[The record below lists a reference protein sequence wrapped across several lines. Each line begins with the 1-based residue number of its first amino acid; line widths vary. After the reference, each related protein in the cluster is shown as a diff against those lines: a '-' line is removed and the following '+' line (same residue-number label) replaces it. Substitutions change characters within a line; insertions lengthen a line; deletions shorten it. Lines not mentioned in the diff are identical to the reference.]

1 VDAPVIIVGGG
12 PTGLSLALGLAHH
25 GVRSIVLERAAEAPE
40 RSRAFVLWPRTAEV
54 LRDWN
59 AWDALRAAG
68 TFVPEIAV
76 FDAATG
82 QRSLG
87 VDFRV
92 LDETFNEPGALLLA
106 QSRAE
111 TILRD
116 LVRANPLCDLRSGW
130 AATDI
135 CQDDDGATVSTL
147 DADGKPVE
155 LQTQYVAGC
164 DGANGITREAM
175 GVELEGVTYGMRVVV
190 TDERVERTLGAP
202 SFRACFAPILALGI
216 EFEPGHWR
224 VIAPVPKET
233 SDDDACADLG
243 HAARMRALF
252 GDAATRAQ
260 TRWRGFFTIHRNH
273 AQRFVKGRVALAGDA
288 AHLNS
293 PAGGQGLNVGIHDA
307 ANLAWK
313 IAYALNGGDA
323 RKLLD
328 SYDLER
334 REMMTDSVENY
345 ANRLARYGQLTQ
357 SWFKKRGLNL
367 LRRALRG
374 IGMQRKAARG
384 LGMLNGRYTK
394 SPIIDAR
401 HPVAGRRV
409 GDLRLPDGR
418 RINEVR
424 KGKAALL
431 AIGNA
436 DVGEHEA
443 IHIPALPKRWHVKSP
458 AALVIRPDGCVA
470 SVIEKPTPE
479 KITSAWA
486 KAFAGTSDA

>member
-1 VDAPVIIVGGG
+1 MDAPVIIVGGG

-25 GVRSIVLERAAEAPE
+25 EVRSIVLERAVEAPE

-76 FDAATG
+76 FDTGTG
-82 QRSLG
+82 QRSFG
-87 VDFRV
+87 VDFGV
-92 LDETFNEPGALLLA
+92 LDETFDEPGALLLA

-111 TILRD
+111 VILRD
-116 LVRANPLCDLRSGW
+116 LVRANPLCDLRQGW
-130 AATDI
+130 TATDI
-135 CQDDDGATVSTL
+135 TQ
-147 DADGKPVE
+147 DADGTGVAAIDAGGAPVE
-155 LQTQYVAGC
+155 LRAQYVAGC
-164 DGANGITREAM
+164 DGASGITREAM

-190 TDERVERTLGAP
+190 TDEQVERTLGAP

-216 EFEPGHWR
+216 EFEPGRWR
-224 VIAPVPKET
+224 VIAPVPKGT
-233 SDDDACADLG
+233 SDADACADLG

-252 GDAATRAQ
+252 GDAATRAY
-260 TRWRGFFTIHRNH
+260 THWRGLFTIHRNH
-273 AQRFVKGRVALAGDA
+273 AQRFVKGRVALVGDA
-288 AHLNS
+288 AHVNS

-313 IAYALNGGDA
+313 LAYALAGGDA
-323 RKLLD
+323 RVMLE
-328 SYDLER
+328 SYDVER

-357 SWFKKRGLNL
+357 TWFKKRGLNL

-384 LGMLNGRYTK
+384 LGMLNGRYTN
-394 SPIIDAR
+394 SPIVDAR

-431 AIGNA
+431 AIGSA
-436 DVGEHEA
+436 KTGDREA
-443 IHIPALPKRWHVKSP
+443 IRIPALPKRWHVKVP

-470 SVIEKPTPE
+470 SVVEKPTPE
-479 KITSAWA
+479 KIEAAWA
-486 KAFAGTSDA
+486 RAFPADARG

>member
-1 VDAPVIIVGGG
+1 MDAPVIIVGGG

-25 GVRSIVLERAAEAPE
+25 DVRSIVLERAPQAPE

-54 LRDWN
+54 LRDWD

-76 FDAATG
+76 YDSATQ
-82 QRSLG
+82 QRSFG

-92 LDETFNEPGALLLA
+92 LEETFSEPGALLLA
-106 QSRAE
+106 QSKAE
-111 TILRD
+111 EILRE
-116 LVRANPLCDLRSGW
+116 LVRKNPLCDLRTGW
-130 AATDI
+130 SATDI
-135 CQDDDGATVSTL
+135 CQDDDGATVTTL
-147 DADGKPVE
+147 DDAGNAVDLRGA
-155 LQTQYVAGC
+155 YVAGC
-164 DGANGITREAM
+164 DGASGITREAM

-202 SFRACFAPILALGI
+202 SFRASFAPILALGI

-224 VIAPVPKET
+224 VIAPVPKEN

-243 HAARMRALF
+243 HADRMRALF
-252 GDAATRAQ
+252 GDAASRAH
-260 TRWRGFFTIHRNH
+260 TLWRGFFTIHRNH
-273 AQRFVKGRVALAGDA
+273 AQRFVKGRVTLAGDA

-293 PAGGQGLNVGIHDA
+293 PVGGQGLNVGIHDA

-313 IAYALNGGDA
+313 LAYALNGGDA
-323 RKLLD
+323 RKLLE

-409 GDLRLPDGR
+409 GDLLLPNGQ

-424 KGKAALL
+424 RGKAALL

-436 DVGEHEA
+436 KVGERKA
-443 IHIPALPKRWHVKSP
+443 IHIPALPKRWHVKLP
-458 AALVIRPDGCVA
+458 AVLVIRPDGCVA
-470 SVIEKPTPE
+470 AVIEKPTPE
-479 KITSAWA
+479 KIEVAWA
-486 KAFAGTSDA
+486 KAFCRPS

>member
-1 VDAPVIIVGGG
+1 M
-12 PTGLSLALGLAHH
+12 
-25 GVRSIVLERAAEAPE
+25 LERAAEAPD
-40 RSRAFVLWPRTAEV
+40 RPRAFVLWPRTAEV

-76 FDAATG
+76 VDAGTG
-82 QRSLG
+82 QRSFG
-87 VDFRV
+87 VDFGV
-92 LDETFNEPGALLLA
+92 LDETFHEPGALLLA

-116 LVRANPLCDLRSGW
+116 LVRANPLCDLRQGW
-130 AATDI
+130 TATDI
-135 CQDDDGATVSTL
+135 TQ
-147 DADGKPVE
+147 DADGAGVAALDAGGAPVE
-155 LQTQYVAGC
+155 LRAQYVAGC
-164 DGANGITREAM
+164 DGASGITREAM

-190 TDERVERTLGAP
+190 TDEQVERTLGAP
-202 SFRACFAPILALGI
+202 SFRACFAPILAFGI
-216 EFEPGHWR
+216 EFEPGRWR

-233 SDDDACADLG
+233 SDDDACADPG

-252 GDAATRAQ
+252 GDAAARAQ
-260 TRWRGFFTIHRNH
+260 TRWRGLFTIHRNH

-313 IAYALNGGDA
+313 LAYALAGGDA

-374 IGMQRKAARG
+374 VGMQRKAARG
-384 LGMLNGRYTK
+384 LGMLNGRYTR
-394 SPIIDAR
+394 SPIVDSR

-424 KGKAALL
+424 KGRAALL

-436 DVGEHEA
+436 KTGGREA
-443 IHIPALPKRWHVKSP
+443 IHIPALPKRWHVKTP

-470 SVIEKPTPE
+470 SVIERPTPE
-479 KITSAWA
+479 KIEAAWA
-486 KAFAGTSDA
+486 KAFPAAAKG